1 MNDATRILLQLV
13 KSDPRFKLDA
23 YIFVRDGLAYA
34 QEVLD
39 TNRDQGEDRPDV
51 EEEQVDRHLTGR
63 QLCEA
68 LRLYALDQYGYMAM
82 TVLNNWGLETTGHFG
97 DVVYNMIEHELM
109 KKSESD
115 RREDFDDV
123 YDFKEALQ
131 QQFDISSAD

>member
-1 MNDATRILLQLV
+1 MEFQIKDHIKPDSKILLI
-13 KSDPRFKLDA
+13 KLRS
-23 YIFVRDGLAYA
+23 I
-34 QEVLD
+34 
-39 TNRDQGEDRPDV
+39 
-51 EEEQVDRHLTGR
+51 
-63 QLCEA
+63 
-68 LRLYALDQYGYMAM
+68 
-82 TVLNNWGLETTGHFG
+82 G